1 MTRGRLASWIET
13 AREGVEGDL
22 ASLGNA
28 RVLIELAAERVEV
41 AWLTGQVSALGPA
54 GEDLDKANL
63 LINRVQARIQKR
75 FEKECKHENDRF
87 QTGS

>member
-1 MTRGRLASWIET
+1 MTRGRLASRIEE

-22 ASLGNA
+22 AGLGNA
-28 RVLIELAAERVEV
+28 RVLICLAAERVEV

-54 GEDLDKANL
+54 GEDLERAEM

-75 FEKECKHENDRF
+75 FEKETQE
-87 QTGS
+87 